1 MISVNAASDPNQVTT
16 GDAAPGVVTIQANMV
31 VTKWPEPLVC
41 QVALSG
47 AMTCVALEQDAVPE
61 NVRTAFTEAVFE
73 EDLEVMTTKSPIE
86 AGAAKVQEAATAK
99 ELCVHDA
106 AVYVIVCAPADEA
119 ANSRKVVIIV
129 FIRHNPVES

>member
-1 MISVNAASDPNQVTT
+1 
-16 GDAAPGVVTIQANMV
+16 MV
-31 VTKWPEPLVC
+31 VTKWPAPLDC

-47 AMTCVALEQDAVPE
+47 AMTCIALEQDVVPE
-61 NVRTAFTEAVFE
+61 NVSTALTEGVFE
-73 EDLEVMTTKSPIE
+73 EVLEVMTSRSPIE

-119 ANSRKVVIIV
+119 ANSRTVVIIV